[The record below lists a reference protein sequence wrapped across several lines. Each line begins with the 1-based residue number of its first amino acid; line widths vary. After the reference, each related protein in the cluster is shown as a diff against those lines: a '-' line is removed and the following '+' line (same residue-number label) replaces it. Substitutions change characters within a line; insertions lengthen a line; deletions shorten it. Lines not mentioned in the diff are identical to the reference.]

1 MTKYELSAVSRK
13 LLVIVF
19 VAVAFFIG
27 LLIGNALVNGG
38 ITGKGIS
45 NWAITGNVVSN
56 QLDKNYTWTSAI
68 CDNNK
73 CLDVLIECENGSVKS
88 LKPMSDFVEFSEGW
102 EDTRSGKIDYCE

>member
-1 MTKYELSAVSRK
+1 MIKYELTVLSRK
-13 LLVIVF
+13 LLVIAF

-27 LLIGNALVNGG
+27 LLIGNVLIGG
-38 ITGKGIS
+38 G
-45 NWAITGNVVSN
+45 ITGNVVSN

-102 EDTRSGKIDYCE
+102 EDPRSGKIDYCE